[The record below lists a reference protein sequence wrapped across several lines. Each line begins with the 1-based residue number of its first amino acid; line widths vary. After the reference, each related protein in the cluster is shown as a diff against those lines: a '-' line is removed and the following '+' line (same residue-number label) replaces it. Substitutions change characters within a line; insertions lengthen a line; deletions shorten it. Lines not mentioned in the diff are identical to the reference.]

1 MISKITAML
10 IMTRER
16 RGGLLGALEACNVNV
31 LAACDCK
38 EADRILQGCTP
49 VHVLLTDAT
58 LADGDWR
65 NLLANVGQC
74 RHNAEVIVCV
84 ARHEVEQLRTAV
96 LESGAYDLLVEPYE
110 QAEVR
115 RAVEAAAAKSQM
127 ASLPP
132 SHAVGPKDEAI
143 RTAGAA

>member
-1 MISKITAML
+1 MIPKITAML

-16 RGGLLGALEACNVNV
+16 RGGLLGALEACSVNV

-38 EADRILQGCTP
+38 EADRILQGCIP
-49 VHVLLTDAT
+49 EHVLLTGAT

-84 ARHEVEQLRTAV
+84 ARQEVEKLGTAV

-110 QAEVR
+110 QEEVR
-115 RAVEAAAAKSQM
+115 RVVEAAAAKSRM

-132 SHAVGPKDEAI
+132 SRAVSPKDRAT

>member
-1 MISKITAML
+1 MIPKITAML

-16 RGGLLGALEACNVNV
+16 RGGLLGALEACSFNV

-65 NLLANVGQC
+65 NLLTNVGQC
-74 RHNAEVIVCV
+74 RHSAEVIVCV
-84 ARHEVEQLRTAV
+84 TRQEVERLRAAV
-96 LESGAYDLLVEPYE
+96 LASGAYDLLVEPYE
-110 QAEVR
+110 QEEVR
-115 RAVEAAAAKSQM
+115 RVVEAAAAKSRM

-132 SHAVGPKDEAI
+132 SHAVSPKEKTTRA
-143 RTAGAA
+143 AGAA